1 MVPHGHL
8 IRWIGPTGSMNRK
21 LISIAGL
28 LLFCAFAKAQSGW
41 RKDSVQFKVFTRLYI
56 NELKMVDSI
65 KVQKIEC
72 DYCSQKQI
80 LGLAEE
86 ALHRTR
92 LDIDNPKYSKKG
104 IYQDSHYIRVSREDF
119 KKLNN

>member
-1 MVPHGHL
+1 MELLGHL
-8 IRWIGPTGSMNRK
+8 TKWIEQTGLMNKK
-21 LISIAGL
+21 LIILAGFL
-28 LLFCAFAKAQSGW
+28 MVCTFAKAQSGW

-56 NELKMVDSI
+56 NELKMVDSV

-72 DYCSQKQI
+72 DYCSQRQI

-104 IYQDSHYIRVSREDF
+104 VYQDSHYIRISREDF
-119 KKLNN
+119 IKLNN

>member
-1 MVPHGHL
+1 MELHGHL
-8 IRWIGPTGSMNRK
+8 IKWIEPTGSMNKK
-21 LISIAGL
+21 LIMIAGCM
-28 LLFCAFAKAQSGW
+28 LFFAFAKAQSGW

-56 NELKMVDSI
+56 NELKMVDSV

-72 DYCSQKQI
+72 DYCSQRQI

-104 IYQDSHYIRVSREDF
+104 VYQDSHYIRVSREDF
-119 KKLNN
+119 LKLNN